1 MQLNLSVEDKQK
13 SWKGKG
19 NTTLHCKETND
30 MPQTFDFMVLVNI
43 QRERKARCQKPQ
55 RMAM

>member
-19 NTTLHCKETND
+19 NVTLHSKETNN

-55 RMAM
+55 STTM